1 MQDFLQNF
9 GISNELLNYLLMPLL
24 IFVARV
30 ADVSINTLRIMFM
43 MNGKKNIVPILGF
56 FEALI
61 WILAIGQIF
70 QNVNTIAEYIESN
83 KV

>member
-1 MQDFLQNF
+1 MQDFLQSL

-30 ADVSINTLRIMFM
+30 SDVSINTLRFMFM

-56 FEALI
+56 FEA
-61 WILAIGQIF
+61 
-70 QNVNTIAEYIESN
+70 
-83 KV
+83 